1 MLMDHAN
8 LSFPWESRRIEYDK
22 ILNAGQLEAVLT
34 LNGSV
39 LVIAGAGSGKTRTL
53 VYRLARL
60 IETGVPPK
68 SILLLTFTCRAARE
82 MLQRASLILSDGCQ
96 EVTGGTFHS
105 VANQMLRRFASQAG
119 ILPSFTILDRVDSG
133 DAVDLLR
140 NSLGLGGKGSHFP
153 KKSTIVEI
161 FGKAVNK
168 ALSIPETLEYEFP
181 HLVFHARELGD
192 LFALY
197 NDYKIRHNLMDY
209 DDLLIKWK
217 NLLEEKSEIRDMVSR
232 RFKYVM
238 VDEYQD
244 TNCLQAE
251 IVRLMAYGHNNVM
264 VVGDDSQ
271 SIYSFRGANFKNIMN
286 FPNVFPGTRIIKL
299 EENYRSTQ
307 PVLSLANSIISGAR
321 EKYTKCLFTQKKGGP
336 QVRLIQ
342 VRDDNG
348 QSRAIC
354 SNIAK
359 LRAEGVPLSEM
370 AVLFRS
376 SFHSFDLELELT
388 RNGLPFR
395 KYGGLKLMETA
406 HIKDIIAHLR
416 VMVNPADLLSWN
428 RVLLLLD
435 SIGQKTCQRILE
447 WLRNHDFSLPSL
459 GEFPI
464 GPKGERGLYD
474 LVKLLDEIYKN
485 ANPSDCLE
493 RILEYY
499 EPILKRIHYDDHPKR
514 YKDLEHLCTLATK
527 YESIETLL
535 TDMVL
540 EPPEAGVPEGLDTES
555 LTLSTIHSAK
565 GLEWNSV
572 FIISLVE
579 GRFPSSYAQESE
591 ESLEEERRLMYVAV
605 TRAKENLFL
614 CYPSTI
620 YVPRNGIL
628 TPGVSRFLAELPRSV
643 FEVDGNRTDSVPV
656 KEYTPAHNIEKTA
669 MDQENGD
676 LKIGIRV
683 RHNIFGL
690 GLVRKLL
697 EEKKALVEFDDFGL
711 KTLNLDYARLSI
723 VE

>member
-1 MLMDHAN
+1 MDQAN
-8 LSFPWESRRIEYDK
+8 LSFPWESRRIEYEK
-22 ILNAGQLEAVLT
+22 VLNAGQLDAVLS
-34 LNGSV
+34 LDGPI

-60 IETGVPPK
+60 VETGVSPRA
-68 SILLLTFTCRAARE
+68 ILLLTFTCRAARE
-82 MLQRASLILSDGCQ
+82 MLQRASLLLSDRCR

-105 VANQMLRRFASQAG
+105 VANQMLRRFGGHAG
-119 ILPSFTILDRVDSG
+119 ISPSFTILDRVDSG

-153 KKSTIVEI
+153 KKTTIVEI

-168 ALSIPETLEYEFP
+168 ALSIPETLENEFP
-181 HLVFHARELGD
+181 HLILHAQALEE

-197 NDYKIRHNLMDY
+197 EDYKSRHHLMDY
-209 DDLLIKWK
+209 DDLLVKWRD
-217 NLLEEKSEIRDMVSR
+217 LLGEKGEIRQMISQ
-232 RFKYVM
+232 RFQYIM

-286 FPNVFPGTRIIKL
+286 FPSIFPGTRIIKL

-321 EKYTKCLFTQKKGGP
+321 EKYTKCLFTRKKGGP
-336 QVRLIQ
+336 QVRLVQ
-342 VRDDNG
+342 APDDNG
-348 QSRAIC
+348 QSRAVCRSIT
-354 SNIAK
+354 K
-359 LRAEGVPLSEM
+359 LREEGVPLSEM

-376 SFHSFDLELELT
+376 SFHSFDLELELA
-388 RNGLPFR
+388 RHGLPFR
-395 KYGGLKLMETA
+395 KYGGLKLLETA

-416 VMVNPADLLSWN
+416 VILNPADLLSWN

-435 SIGQKTCQRILE
+435 GIGQRTCQRMLE
-447 WLRNHDFSLPSL
+447 WLRQSDFSLPSL

-464 GPKGERGLYD
+464 GPKGERGLRD
-474 LVKLLDEIYKN
+474 LAKLLDEISKK
-485 ANPSDCLE
+485 ASPSDCLE
-493 RILEYY
+493 SLLQYY
-499 EPILKRIHYDDHPKR
+499 EPVLKRIHYDDYPKR
-514 YKDLEHLCTLATK
+514 YKDLEHLCTLSTR
-527 YESIETLL
+527 YSSIEALL
-535 TDMVL
+535 TDIVL
-540 EPPEAGVPEGLDTES
+540 EPPEAGTSEEGPDAES

-565 GLEWNSV
+565 GLEWHSV

-620 YVPRNGIL
+620 YVPRTGTL
-628 TPGVSRFLAELPRSV
+628 TPEVSRFIAELPRTV
-643 FEVDGNRTDSVPV
+643 FEVCRDWTERYSMKSPAPMDSMKVTEP
-656 KEYTPAHNIEKTA
+656 
-669 MDQENGD
+669 DQENGAI
-676 LKIGIRV
+676 KAGVRV
-683 RHNIFGL
+683 RHNVFGL
-690 GLVRKLL
+690 GLVRKRL
-697 EEKKALVEFDDFGL
+697 EEKKALVEFDDYGL

-723 VE
+723 IE